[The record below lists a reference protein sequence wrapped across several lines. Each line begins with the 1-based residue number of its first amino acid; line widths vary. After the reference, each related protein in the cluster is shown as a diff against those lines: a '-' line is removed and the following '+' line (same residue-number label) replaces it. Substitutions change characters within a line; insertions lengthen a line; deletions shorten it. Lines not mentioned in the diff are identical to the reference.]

1 MVGFH
6 PLTMPGYPE
15 TKGADLVEISPPLE
29 GGGDVT
35 AITGTHLYFEML
47 CLLADARAK
56 RVGER

>member
-1 MVGFH
+1 M
-6 PLTMPGYPE
+6 
-15 TKGADLVEISPPLE
+15 GADLVEISPPLE

-56 RVGER
+56 RVGTR